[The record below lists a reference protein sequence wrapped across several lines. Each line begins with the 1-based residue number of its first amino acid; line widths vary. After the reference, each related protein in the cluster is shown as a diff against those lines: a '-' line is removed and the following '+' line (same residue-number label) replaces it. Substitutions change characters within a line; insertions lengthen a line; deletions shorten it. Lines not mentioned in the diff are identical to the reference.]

1 MLIPKPFLVSLSI
14 DPENIDSDMKLVGRW
29 VETYDSPRSR
39 ESAKKEGVRFILW
52 LASQNKNLQSFT
64 MEDALPLKRFL
75 NNPTPKR
82 VWVGRKKG
90 KSQETEWKPFAAG
103 LSESSIRTSFAYL
116 RSLYKFLVT
125 IDSVSRNP
133 FSDAKVKF
141 RNVDCRSFQ
150 KRSFTPAARGH
161 IVRFF
166 SENPRSLDTIDL
178 SRRKLLFFFA
188 FHTGA
193 RRSEI
198 ASAMFSDIRVDKNGL
213 YWWHVIGKGQKVSQ
227 VPVGE
232 ELLSLI
238 FEHLSLLGPKAGTF
252 SKTVL
257 PKIPLISGLSASSSS
272 MSPHRIW
279 SLFKETAAMIANEI
293 TTCGDLDSAAELQQA
308 STHWLRHSAG
318 SFQLSELGLTLAEV
332 RDNLRHAS
340 IATTSLYVDS
350 EDRIRH
356 DKVRDASL

>member
-1 MLIPKPFLVSLSI
+1 MLIPSSFLTSI
-14 DPENIDSDMKLVGRW
+14 GVDQDSIDSDTDLIQRW
-29 VETYDSPRSR
+29 VDTYESPKSR
-39 ESAKKEGVRFILW
+39 ESAKKEGIRLLLW
-52 LASQNKNLQSFT
+52 LAYQKKDLSEFT
-64 MEDALPLKRFL
+64 MEDALPFKRFL
-75 NNPTPKR
+75 GNPTPKR
-82 VWVGRKKG
+82 IWVGRKKG
-90 KSQETEWKPFAAG
+90 KSQDAEWRPFVSG
-103 LSESSIRTSFAYL
+103 LSEASSRTAFAYL
-116 RSLYKFLVT
+116 RSLYKFLLT
-125 IDSVSRNP
+125 IKVVQRNP

-166 SENPRSLDTIDL
+166 VENPLSLEKRDL

-198 ASAMFSDIRVDKNGL
+198 ASALFSDVQTDKNGL
-213 YWWHVIGKGQKVSQ
+213 YWWHVIGKGQKSSQ

-232 ELLSLI
+232 ELLSLMV
-238 FEHLSLLGPKAGTF
+238 EHLSQLGVAPGSYSSLHFPK
-252 SKTVL
+252 L
-257 PKIPLISGLSASSSS
+257 PLISSLSGVDVP

-279 SLFKETAAMIANEI
+279 SLFKETAAMISNEALA
-293 TTCGDLDSAAELQQA
+293 TGDKDSSDELGQA

-356 DKVRDASL
+356 DKVRKASF